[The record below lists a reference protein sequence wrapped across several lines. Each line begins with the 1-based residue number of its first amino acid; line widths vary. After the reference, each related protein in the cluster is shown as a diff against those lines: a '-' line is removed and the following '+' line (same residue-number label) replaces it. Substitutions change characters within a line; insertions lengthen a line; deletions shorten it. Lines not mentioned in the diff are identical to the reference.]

1 MRGQDAGNVPV
12 QCKVNHRATDG
23 GEDVGEGKARGN
35 RGAISASAALSAG
48 LFNTGANL
56 IALKAEW
63 QNINLDE
70 WICITVLPSQSITIY
85 ASG

>member
-1 MRGQDAGNVPV
+1 MSGCGSDAG
-12 QCKVNHRATDG
+12 
-23 GEDVGEGKARGN
+23 GEKAQGKCSV
-35 RGAISASAALSAG
+35 ISASATLSAG

-70 WICITVLPSQSITIY
+70 WICITVLPGQSITIY
-85 ASG
+85 ASGYPHPPTPLPQSQH